1 MLKAKITKNG
11 IEELMLNGNLTDIT
25 TDVIALVNKVYE
37 SLLENNKDIAA
48 KYKEFVT
55 DAINYNIAF
64 ATEENEIQDCIKNV
78 LSKYSVVTTK

>member
-11 IEELMLNGNLTDIT
+11 VEELTLSGDLTDIT

-37 SLLENNKDIAA
+37 SLLETHKDIAA

-55 DAINYNIAF
+55 DAINYGVVF
-64 ATEENEIQDCIKNV
+64 ATEENEIQDCIKNI

>member
-11 IEELMLNGNLTDIT
+11 VEELTLSGDLADIT
-25 TDVIALVNKVYE
+25 INVLVLVNKVYE
-37 SLLENNKDIAA
+37 SLLGTDKDIAA

>member
-11 IEELMLNGNLTDIT
+11 IEELILNGNLTDIT